1 MKRLVSP
8 LLLVAFFSL
17 LSAGWRSTPTPDS
30 APPDSLMN
38 PVSMTLAGDRLL
50 VSDAYTGLHVYDVS
64 NLTAPI
70 KVIRIPLRYN
80 QSSAV
85 KDDIIYTNS
94 VDQLQ
99 AIRVTGDTYQV
110 VARIGSEY
118 RPIDDMPIDST
129 PGGYGCACTNTYDPA
144 LVPDGALGG
153 GSSFATFAMVDDYLY
168 RVMEGTMHVYDVT
181 TAAKP
186 KELSSVRI
194 GWDVETL
201 QPSQNLLFLGGFR
214 GMYIYDRSDPRH
226 PKAIGQIQHTTAC
239 DPVVVT
245 GSTAFITLRQSGCG
259 GAADELMCVS
269 IKDPRTPR
277 ILGEKPLTT
286 PYGLAVQNQ
295 QLYVSHGES
304 GYSLMDVS
312 QPTEP
317 SVQATWVGSPTRDFI
332 WSGNTLF
339 VLSDH
344 NVAIYDVSDPLTP
357 RLLSKVEP
365 DGTL

>member
-8 LLLVAFFSL
+8 LLLVVFFSL
-17 LSAGWRSTPTPDS
+17 LSAGWRSTPPQEPAS
-30 APPDSLMN
+30 PDSLLY

-50 VSDAYTGLHVYDVS
+50 VSDSYTGLHVYDVS
-64 NLTAPI
+64 NLTAPT
-70 KVIRIPLRYN
+70 KVIRIPLHYN

-94 VDQLQ
+94 IDQLQ
-99 AIRVTGDTYQV
+99 AIRVTGSTYQV
-110 VARIGSEY
+110 VAKIGSEY
-118 RPIDDMPIDST
+118 RPIDDMPMDRT
-129 PGGYGCACTNTYDPA
+129 PGGYGCACNNSIDA
-144 LVPDGALGG
+144 VPTSSPSGS
-153 GSSFATFAMVDDYLY
+153 SSFATFAMVDDYLY
-168 RVMEGTMHVYDVT
+168 RVMDGTMHVYDVT

-186 KELSSVRI
+186 KELSTVRI
-194 GWDVETL
+194 GWDVQTL
-201 QPSQNLLFLGGFR
+201 QPSQTMLFLGGFR
-214 GMYIYDRSDPRH
+214 GMYIYDRSDPKH

-239 DPVVVT
+239 DPVVVN
-245 GSTAFITLRQSGCG
+245 GSVAFITLRQTGCG

-277 ILGEKPLTT
+277 ILGEKPLAT

-295 QLYVSHGES
+295 QLYVSHGEG

-317 SVQATWVGSPTRDFI
+317 SVQATWVGSPARDFI

-339 VLSDH
+339 VLGDH
-344 NVAIYDVSDPLTP
+344 NVSIYDVSDPLTP
-357 RLLSKVEP
+357 RLLSKVVP
-365 DGTL
+365 DGTS